1 MSVYAT
7 ALNGLQTQAH
17 AVQQYAHQLAVGTAI
32 SSGSNGALPQTVVPQ
47 DVVDFSQSAIDAI
60 IGLGVAENNFK
71 ANAAVIRTMSEMEDA
86 LLDII
91 A

>member
-7 ALNGLQTQAH
+7 ALNGIQTQVQ
-17 AVQQYAHQLAVGTAI
+17 AVQQYAHQLAVG
-32 SSGSNGALPQTVVPQ
+32 SSVSSASAGTRNAVPQ
-47 DVVDFSQSAIDAI
+47 DVVSFSDTAIDAI
-60 IGLGVAENNFK
+60 IGLGVAEHNIK
-71 ANAAVIRTMSEMEDA
+71 ANAAVIRTFGEMEDA

>member
-7 ALNGLQTQAH
+7 ALNGLQAQSR
-17 AVQQYAHQLAVGTAI
+17 AVQQYAQDLIGSTTSAAAI
-32 SSGSNGALPQTVVPQ
+32 ANHSAAPTDIVS
-47 DVVDFSQSAIDAI
+47 FSDTAIDAI
-60 IGLGVAENNFK
+60 IGLGVAEENFK
-71 ANAAVIRTMSEMEDA
+71 ANAAVIRTMSDMEDA

>member
-7 ALNGLQTQAH
+7 ALNGLQTQAQ
-17 AVQQYAHQLAVGTAI
+17 AVQQYAHALAVGTAVTA
-32 SSGSNGALPQTVVPQ
+32 SAGGGNSAPQ
-47 DVVDFSQSAIDAI
+47 DMVSFSDNAIDAI
-60 IGLGVAENNFK
+60 IGLGVAEQNFK

>member
-32 SSGSNGALPQTVVPQ
+32 STSSNGALPQ